1 MATSE
6 TIEIEGIVIDNNDDD
21 SNYRIT
27 LTREDGKMVT
37 ILVPKGAVNGG
48 DDIWND
54 DAENIVLKQK
64 VEDERIS
71 AEDEKQRIDHEKIK
85 AAEKASRER
94 AEQARLKRERE
105 KAESHFEASHE

>member
-6 TIEIEGIVIDNNDDD
+6 TIEIEGIVIDNNDDN

-37 ILVPKGAVNGG
+37 ILVPKGPVNGG

-54 DAENIVLKQK
+54 ADNIGLKQN
-64 VEDERIS
+64 VGNGRIT
-71 AEDEKQRIDHEKIK
+71 AEDEKQRINQEKIK
-85 AAEKASRER
+85 AAEKASLER
-94 AEQARLKRERE
+94 AEQARLKRE
-105 KAESHFEASHE
+105 KEAQANE

>member
-1 MATSE
+1 MTKAE
-6 TIEIEGIVIDNNDDD
+6 TVEIEGIVIDNNDDD

-37 ILVPKGAVNGG
+37 ILVPKGPVDGG
-48 DDIWND
+48 DDIWSD
-54 DAENIVLKQK
+54 DAENIGLKQN
-64 VEDERIS
+64 VENERIT

-94 AEQARLKRERE
+94 AEQARLKREKE
-105 KAESHFEASHE
+105 VQVIE